1 MFEGKVAIVT
11 GGASGIGFATAK
23 KLILKGATVV
33 IADINDNIEDI
44 ASYLGNR
51 CYGIKCDVSKE
62 EDVKLVVETTLKNYH
77 KIDFLV
83 ANAGIGGSADKP
95 HEMSFEDYNKVISI
109 NQNGVFLFNKYVIS
123 SMLEN
128 GGGAIVNTSSM
139 FGVVGTNSAFAY
151 SVSKG
156 AINNMTRSLALTYAK
171 DNIRVNAVAPGYVD
185 TPILKDVPKEYK
197 DAMAASIPMG
207 RLGKDREVA
216 DLICYLLS
224 DEASFITGDIVS
236 IDGGFTAA

>member
-33 IADINDNIEDI
+33 ICDINDNIEDI

-62 EDVKLVVETTLKNYH
+62 DDVKLVVETTLKNYH

-83 ANAGIGGSADKP
+83 ANAGIGGNANKP
-95 HEMSFEDYNKVISI
+95 HELSFEEYNKVISV
-109 NQNGVFLFNKYVIS
+109 NQNGIFLFNKYVIS

-128 GGGAIVNTSSM
+128 GGGAIVNTSQC
-139 FGVVGTNSAFAY
+139 
-151 SVSKG
+151 
-156 AINNMTRSLALTYAK
+156 L
-171 DNIRVNAVAPGYVD
+171 
-185 TPILKDVPKEYK
+185 E
-197 DAMAASIPMG
+197 
-207 RLGKDREVA
+207 
-216 DLICYLLS
+216 
-224 DEASFITGDIVS
+224 
-236 IDGGFTAA
+236 

>member
-33 IADINDNIEDI
+33 ICDINDNIEDI

-62 EDVKLVVETTLKNYH
+62 DDVKLVVETTLKNYH

-83 ANAGIGGSADKP
+83 ANAGIGGSANKP
-95 HEMSFEDYNKVISI
+95 HELSFEDYNKVISV
-109 NQNGVFLFNKYVIS
+109 NQNGIFLFNKYVIS

-139 FGVVGTNSAFAY
+139 YGLVGTTMSFAY
-151 SVSKG
+151 SASKG
-156 AINNMTRSLALTYAK
+156 AINQMTRSLALTYARN
-171 DNIRVNAVAPGYVD
+171 NIRVNAIAPGPTQTGWMNDELISSVL
-185 TPILKDVPKEYK
+185 PE
-197 DAMAASIPMG
+197 IP
-207 RLGKDREVA
+207 LGKIGLPQDIA
-216 DLICYLLS
+216 DAVLFLASNKASWLS
-224 DEASFITGDIVS
+224 GQVIKVS
-236 IDGGFTAA
+236 GAHGL

>member
-33 IADINDNIEDI
+33 ICDINDNIEDI

-62 EDVKLVVETTLKNYH
+62 DDVKLVVETTLKNYH

-83 ANAGIGGSADKP
+83 ANAGIGGSANKP
-95 HEMSFEDYNKVISI
+95 HELYFEDYNKVISV
-109 NQNGVFLFNKYVIS
+109 NQNGIFLFNKYVIS

-139 FGVVGTNSAFAY
+139 FGVVGTNSSFAY

-197 DAMAASIPMG
+197 DVMASSIPMG
-207 RLGKDREVA
+207 RLGKDSEIA
-216 DLICYLLS
+216 NLICYLLS

>member
-33 IADINDNIEDI
+33 ICDINDNIEDI

-62 EDVKLVVETTLKNYH
+62 DDVKLVVETTLKNYH

-83 ANAGIGGSADKP
+83 ANAGIGGSANKP
-95 HEMSFEDYNKVISI
+95 HELSCEDYNKVISV
-109 NQNGVFLFNKYVIS
+109 NQNGIFLFNKYIIS

-139 FGVVGTNSAFAY
+139 FGVVGTNSSFAY

-197 DAMAASIPMG
+197 DVMASSIPMG
-207 RLGKDREVA
+207 RLGKDSEIA
-216 DLICYLLS
+216 NLICYLLS

>member
-1 MFEGKVAIVT
+1 MFKGKVAIVT

-33 IADINDNIEDI
+33 ICDINDNIEDI

-62 EDVKLVVETTLKNYH
+62 DDVKSVVETTLKNYH

-83 ANAGIGGSADKP
+83 ANAGIGGNANKP
-95 HEMSFEDYNKVISI
+95 HELFFEDYNKVISV

-197 DAMAASIPMG
+197 DVMASSIPMG
-207 RLGKDREVA
+207 RLGKDSEIA
-216 DLICYLLS
+216 NLICYLLS

-236 IDGGFTAA
+236 IDGGFTAQ

>member
-33 IADINDNIEDI
+33 ICDINDNIEDI

-62 EDVKLVVETTLKNYH
+62 DDVKLVVETTLKNYH

-83 ANAGIGGSADKP
+83 ANAGIGGSANKP
-95 HEMSFEDYNKVISI
+95 HELSFEDYKVISV
-109 NQNGVFLFNKYVIS
+109 NQNGIFLFNKYVIS

-139 FGVVGTNSAFAY
+139 FGVVGTNSSFAY

-197 DAMAASIPMG
+197 DVMASSIPMG
-207 RLGKDREVA
+207 RLGKDSEIA
-216 DLICYLLS
+216 NLICYLLS

>member
-33 IADINDNIEDI
+33 ICDINDNIEDI

-62 EDVKLVVETTLKNYH
+62 DDVKLVVETTLKNYH

-83 ANAGIGGSADKP
+83 ANAGIGGNANKP
-95 HEMSFEDYNKVISI
+95 HELSVEDYNKVISV
-109 NQNGVFLFNKYVIS
+109 NQNGIFLFNKYVIS

-197 DAMAASIPMG
+197 DVMASSIPMG
-207 RLGKDREVA
+207 RLGKDSEIA
-216 DLICYLLS
+216 NLICYLLS

>member
-33 IADINDNIEDI
+33 ICDINDNIEDI

-62 EDVKLVVETTLKNYH
+62 DDVKLVVETTLKNYH

-83 ANAGIGGSADKP
+83 ANAGIGGSTNKP
-95 HEMSFEDYNKVISI
+95 LELSFEDYNKVISV
-109 NQNGVFLFNKYVIS
+109 NQNGIFLFNKYVIS

-139 FGVVGTNSAFAY
+139 FGVVGTNSSFAY

-197 DAMAASIPMG
+197 DVMASSIPMG
-207 RLGKDREVA
+207 RLGKDSEIA
-216 DLICYLLS
+216 NLICYLLS

>member
-33 IADINDNIEDI
+33 ICDINDNIEDI

-62 EDVKLVVETTLKNYH
+62 DDVKLVVETTLKNYH

-83 ANAGIGGSADKP
+83 ANAGIGGSANKR
-95 HEMSFEDYNKVISI
+95 HELSFEDYNKVISV
-109 NQNGVFLFNKYVIS
+109 NQNGIFLFNKYVIS

-139 FGVVGTNSAFAY
+139 FGVVGTNSSFAY

-197 DAMAASIPMG
+197 DVMASSIPMG
-207 RLGKDREVA
+207 RLGKDSEIA
-216 DLICYLLS
+216 NLICYLLS